1 MRKYKNKLKYRSWHR
16 GTKEADLFLGKF
28 YNKYVSKMSVNDLI
42 LYEEFLNLV
51 DDNDL
56 LYIVKG
62 KKSWDSNFPKKII
75 NLMEDFIKSENLR

>member
-1 MRKYKNKLKYRSWHR
+1 MKKYKNKLKYRSWHR

-28 YNKYVSKMSVNDLI
+28 FDKYVSKMTEKDLV
-42 LYEEFLNLV
+42 LYEKFLNLV

-62 KKSWDSNFPKKII
+62 KKNWESIYPKRIVS
-75 NLMEDFIKSENLR
+75 LVEEFIKSENIR

>member
-1 MRKYKNKLKYRSWHR
+1 MKKYKNKLKYRSWHR

-28 YNKYVSKMSVNDLI
+28 YDKYVSEMTYDDLV
-42 LYEEFLNLV
+42 LYEKFLNLV

-62 KKSWDSNFPKKII
+62 HKKWDACYPNKIVSLI
-75 NLMEDFIKSENLR
+75 EEFIKSENFR

>member
-1 MRKYKNKLKYRSWHR
+1 MKKYKNKLKYRSWHR

-28 YNKYVSKMSVNDLI
+28 FDRYVSKMEGKDLV
-42 LYEEFLNLV
+42 LYEKFLNLI

-62 KKSWDSNFPKKII
+62 EKKWDTVFPAKIVS
-75 NLMEDFIKSENLR
+75 LLEEFIKSENIR

>member
-1 MRKYKNKLKYRSWHR
+1 MKKYKNKLMYRSWHR

-28 YNKYVSKMSVNDLI
+28 FERYESKMTDDELL
-42 LYEEFLNLV
+42 LYEKFLNLI

-62 KKSWDSNFPKKII
+62 KMDWDPIYPVKIV
-75 NLMEDFIKSENLR
+75 NLVEEFIKSENIR

>member
-1 MRKYKNKLKYRSWHR
+1 MKKYKNKLKYRSWHR

-28 YNKYVSKMSVNDLI
+28 FDMYVSKMTEEDLV
-42 LYEEFLNLV
+42 LYEKFLNLL

-62 KKSWDSNFPKKII
+62 KKDWDPIFPSKIVSLI
-75 NLMEDFIKSENLR
+75 EEFIKSENIR

>member
-1 MRKYKNKLKYRSWHR
+1 MKKYKNKLKYRSWHR

-28 YNKYVSKMSVNDLI
+28 FDMYVSKMTEEDLV
-42 LYEEFLNLV
+42 LYEQFLNLL

-62 KKSWDSNFPKKII
+62 EKDWDPVFPLKIV
-75 NLMEDFIKSENLR
+75 NLIEEFIKSENIR